1 MGTTSH
7 LQVKDVMGQAVITLQ
22 RNDKLSVA
30 DDLMKQKHIR
40 HIPVLDENGKL
51 CGIVTQRDLF
61 HGALLKAL
69 GYGSHLKQKMLE
81 SLLIKEA
88 MTNEVRTTS
97 PESSLAE
104 AARVML
110 DEKIGCLPVVN
121 EDKLV
126 GLLTE
131 ADFLKLAV

>member
-1 MGTTSH
+1 MGNTAE
-7 LQVKDVMGQAVITLQ
+7 LLVKDVMSQVLITLQ

-30 DDLMKQKHIR
+30 DDLMKQKRIR
-40 HIPVLDENGKL
+40 HIPILDESGKL

-61 HGALLKAL
+61 HGTLLKAL
-69 GYGSHLKQKMLE
+69 GYGSHLEQKMLE
-81 SLLIKEA
+81 SILIKEA
-88 MTNEVRTTS
+88 MTNEVQSTS

-121 EDKLV
+121 QDKLV